1 MNVLTNALIALG
13 AVGVVGYALITP
25 FAEPRPT
32 PARQGGRRR
41 RKRQLF
47 GYHERRLLAGKLV
60 LQRQCRKLNRQRQ
73 LLRER

>member
-13 AVGVVGYALITP
+13 AVGVVGYVLNP

-47 GYHERRLLAGKLV
+47 GY
-60 LQRQCRKLNRQRQ
+60 
-73 LLRER
+73 RE